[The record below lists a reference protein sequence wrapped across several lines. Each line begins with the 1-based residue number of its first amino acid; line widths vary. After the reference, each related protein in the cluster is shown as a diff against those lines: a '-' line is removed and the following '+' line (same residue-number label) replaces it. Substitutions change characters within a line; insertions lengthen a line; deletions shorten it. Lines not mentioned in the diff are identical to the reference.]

1 MFNDSVWSARDP
13 GPGSEGT
20 IAASLIVRAAPR
32 NADIAT
38 PGAATCATIFR
49 EDDPAGNAP
58 RNRGG
63 AMRLTQALV
72 LLMGVTALSIG
83 SIALGET
90 YPARPVHLIVT
101 YPPAG
106 SSDLM
111 ARILA
116 QKLSE
121 LWAQPVIVE
130 NKAGA
135 AGSIGMDY
143 AAHQPPDGYS
153 FVIGNLGPVTVNP
166 LLSKVPYDVERDF
179 VPVSLIA
186 TGPNVLVVNPKTP
199 VKTLG
204 ELIAYARANPGKL
217 NFGSGGA
224 GSVAHLSGE
233 MLKSLAHL
241 YIVHV
246 PYKGGILS
254 VNDLI
259 AGHVQIVFSDAL
271 PVMQH
276 IRAGTLRALAI
287 TSPERSPLVPD
298 VPTCLESGVPGLV
311 AVNWWG
317 VLLPAGTPKPVA
329 DKFYADLVKVMQDP
343 EVKDK
348 FAQLGVEALSGAG
361 EQFAAYMRAE
371 TAKYAKLIKD
381 ANIHSE

>member
-1 MFNDSVWSARDP
+1 MR
-13 GPGSEGT
+13 
-20 IAASLIVRAAPR
+20 IVRPLVFVFGLVAA
-32 NADIAT
+32 
-38 PGAATCATIFR
+38 
-49 EDDPAGNAP
+49 
-58 RNRGG
+58 
-63 AMRLTQALV
+63 
-72 LLMGVTALSIG
+72 LLSSAV
-83 SIALGET
+83 LGET
-90 YPARPVHLIVT
+90 YPSKPVRLIVT

-111 ARILA
+111 ARILG
-116 QKLSE
+116 QKLAE
-121 LWAQPVIVE
+121 LWGQPVIVE
-130 NKAGA
+130 NKPGA

-143 AAHQPPDGYS
+143 AGHQPPDGYS
-153 FVIGNLGPVTVNP
+153 FVIGNLGPVAVNP

-217 NFGSGGA
+217 NFGSGGP

-233 MLKSLAHL
+233 MLKSLAHVD
-241 YIVHV
+241 IVHV

-259 AGHVQIVFSDAL
+259 AGHVQMVFSDAL

-298 VPTCLESGVPGLV
+298 VPTCVESGVPGLV

-317 VLLPAGTPKPVA
+317 VLLPAGTPKAIA
-329 DKFYADLVKVMQDP
+329 DKFYSDLVKVMHDP
-343 EVKDK
+343 DVKEK
-348 FAQLGVEALSGAG
+348 FAQLGVEAVSGTA
-361 EQFAAYMRAE
+361 EQFAAYMRSE
-371 TAKYAKLIKD
+371 TAKYAKLIKE
-381 ANIHSE
+381 ANIHAE

>member
-1 MFNDSVWSARDP
+1 MRITRALVFVF
-13 GPGSEGT
+13 GL
-20 IAASLIVRAAPR
+20 IAALQ
-32 NADIAT
+32 
-38 PGAATCATIFR
+38 GA
-49 EDDPAGNAP
+49 
-58 RNRGG
+58 
-63 AMRLTQALV
+63 V
-72 LLMGVTALSIG
+72 
-83 SIALGET
+83 ALGET
-90 YPARPVHLIVT
+90 YPSKPVRLIVT

-111 ARILA
+111 GRILG
-116 QKLSE
+116 QKLAE
-121 LWAQPVIVE
+121 LWGQPVIVE
-130 NKAGA
+130 NKPGA

-153 FVIGNLGPVTVNP
+153 FLIGNLGPVTVNP

-179 VPVSLIA
+179 LPVSLIA

-199 VKTLG
+199 VKNLG

-217 NFGSGGA
+217 NFGSGGP

-233 MLKSLAHL
+233 MLKSLAHVD
-241 YIVHV
+241 IVHV

-259 AGHVQIVFSDAL
+259 AGHVQMVFSDAL

-298 VPTCLESGVPGLV
+298 VPTCIESGVPGLV

-317 VLLPAGTPKPVA
+317 VLLPAGTPKAIA
-329 DKFYADLVKVMQDP
+329 DKFYADLVKVMRDP
-343 EVKDK
+343 DVKEK
-348 FAQLGVEALSGAG
+348 FAQLGVEAVSSTE
-361 EQFAAYMRAE
+361 EQFAAYMRSE
-371 TAKYAKLIKD
+371 TSKYAKLVKE
-381 ANIHSE
+381 ANIHAE